1 MPYVGQPVKRF
12 EDPRLVTGQ
21 GEYVDDVKL
30 PGMTYAAFLRSPHAH
45 AIIKSIDTSEALQFP
60 GVEMV
65 ITGADLEGQI
75 AGIETR
81 QLAEWEMDT
90 PGCAR
95 PPGLG
100 PS

>member
-45 AIIKSIDTSEALQFP
+45 AIIKSIDTTKASPECPAW
-60 GVEMV
+60 
-65 ITGADLEGQI
+65 
-75 AGIETR
+75 R
-81 QLAEWEMDT
+81 W
-90 PGCAR
+90 
-95 PPGLG
+95 
-100 PS
+100 